1 MPLSLWTSCSVRQ
14 QHADEDRHHAGAVS
28 GRDRAKAEEEV
39 YRIVRRLTLVLAN
52 TISAIYG
59 LLLVGLS
66 NGRFHYRRHGVT
78 LAEPAKYHR
87 RKLILVLA
95 ERDDLLDDLPN

>member
-1 MPLSLWTSCSVRQ
+1 MQALYPGETVLRPKKKFAGSSGALPL
-14 QHADEDRHHAGAVS
+14 VS
-28 GRDRAKAEEEV
+28 
-39 YRIVRRLTLVLAN
+39 AN
-52 TISAIYG
+52 TISTAIYG
-59 LLLVGLS
+59 LLLVGPP

-87 RKLILVLA
+87 SKLILVLA

>member
-1 MPLSLWTSCSVRQ
+1 MQALYPGETVLRP
-14 QHADEDRHHAGAVS
+14 
-28 GRDRAKAEEEV
+28 KKKF

-66 NGRFHYRRHGVT
+66 NGRFHYRTHGVT
-78 LAEPAKYHR
+78 LAEPAKYDR
-87 RKLILVLA
+87 SKLILVLA
-95 ERDDLLDDLPN
+95 ERDDFLDDFPN